1 MTVKP
6 RVSGSSKPS
15 AASIGDSDGG
25 FAPPPSA
32 PIQVSGGLDL
42 RRLRSF
48 KGVWLFLRQIRG
60 QVWGGSSGDESG
72 EWSFIVLS
80 LFFVVSYYSPVVEI
94 EHLLPLVGWFL
105 LHSVYFHPNHMDN
118 PIIVCLF
125 SSTGSGLGLICSP
138 LGEFWAIKI
147 SQFGIKK
154 KKKRKRTSSKSRVL
168 LYGMEKS
175 SCLSVMPLPTSGKG
189 VSGCGMG
196 MTWKHTIALAHGPY
210 LIMELSQYP
219 YYLTD
224 DHNMSSPDAD

>member
-147 SQFGIKK
+147 SQFGKK
-154 KKKRKRTSSKSRVL
+154 KKKEPRAKVGYCCMGWRNL
-168 LYGMEKS
+168 LVFL
-175 SCLSVMPLPTSGKG
+175 SCHSPQVGREWVAVGWAWHGSILSPWPMDP
-189 VSGCGMG
+189 
-196 MTWKHTIALAHGPY
+196 I
-210 LIMELSQYP
+210 
-219 YYLTD
+219 
-224 DHNMSSPDAD
+224 